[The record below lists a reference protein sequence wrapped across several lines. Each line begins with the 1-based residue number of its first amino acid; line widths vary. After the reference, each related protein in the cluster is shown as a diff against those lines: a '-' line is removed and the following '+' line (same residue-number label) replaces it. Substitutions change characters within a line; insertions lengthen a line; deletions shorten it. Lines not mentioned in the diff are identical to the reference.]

1 MGEKVAVG
9 PSKVPTL
16 QDERVTLRAPRASDI
31 DDKLS
36 IGRHTE
42 IIRMYGGNSDFEQP
56 TRDGAMA
63 WHDRLAAHP
72 HAWVIEIDGRGVGE
86 IRLDHV
92 DEQHRSATLAAGIG
106 DPALLGNGLG
116 TEAVRL
122 VLRHAFTDLGLH
134 RVGLRV
140 LEYNTRAIRAY
151 EKCGFVV
158 EGRERQAAN
167 VDGKWYDDITMGVLA
182 DEYET

>member
-1 MGEKVAVG
+1 M
-9 PSKVPTL
+9 PTL
-16 QDERVTLRAPRASDI
+16 TSKRVTLRAPRPSDI
-31 DDKLS
+31 EDKLA
-36 IGRHTE
+36 IGRHAG

-56 TRDGAMA
+56 TRQGATA
-63 WHDRLAAHP
+63 WHDRLVAHP
-72 HAWVIEIDGRGVGE
+72 YAWVIEIEGLGIGE

-92 DEQHRSATLAAGIG
+92 DEQHRSATLAMGIG
-106 DPALLGNGLG
+106 DPSLLGRGLG

-122 VLRHAFTDLGLH
+122 VLGHAFKELGLH

-167 VDGKWYDDITMGVLA
+167 VDGQWYDDIVMGILA
-182 DEYET
+182 EEFGRKTPHS